1 MDAVQSQ
8 SGLTFVGYWLRIKH
22 YRWVFL
28 GLVFVGWLLATIS
41 AWLLP
46 PKYRSETVILVEQQ
60 RIPAHYV
67 EPNVAADLQQRLQSM
82 SEQILSRT
90 RLLAIVDKFHLYA
103 RASRDGDVDGLIDR
117 MRKNIDIE
125 LIRTKRDDLSAFK
138 VSYSHSDPAVAQQ
151 IAGELTSLFINEN
164 LRNREQLSEDTT
176 AFLENQLAEARRSL
190 DEQEQKLRDYRGH
203 YPGQLPEQL
212 QGNIQILSGL
222 QTQLQAET
230 DSLQRSEQ
238 QRLFLQYQYRALG
251 GAGSVKAS
259 GSAPVITVPEL
270 DQKIESLKAEL
281 TELTT
286 KYTAQHPD
294 VVKVQNEIASTE
306 ARKVKVIEELKSRKT
321 SPESQDGEMS
331 LVSDRRGMAPITLVE
346 GQLKA
351 NELEIA
357 NEKSKIL
364 RLESQIDQYR
374 GRLNQAPLREQQLA
388 GITRDYE
395 QSRTYYESLLA
406 KKLQSEMATNL
417 EKRQQGEQ
425 FRMIDP
431 PNLPQKPY
439 WPNRPLFS
447 VAGVGGGV
455 ILALGLIML
464 LEIKNPRI
472 FREEEL
478 REIDG
483 INIMVSIPALSTET
497 ERRSTFRRH
506 LLEGAATAVV
516 LAVISAG
523 TLVTYYKG

>member
-351 NELEIA
+351 NELE
-357 NEKSKIL
+357 
-364 RLESQIDQYR
+364 
-374 GRLNQAPLREQQLA
+374 
-388 GITRDYE
+388 
-395 QSRTYYESLLA
+395 
-406 KKLQSEMATNL
+406 MATNL

-483 INIMVSIPALSTET
+483 INIMVSIPALFTET

-506 LLEGAATAVV
+506 LFEGAGAAVV